1 MKRARVAITGIGLV
15 SPLGNAP
22 QAVFDRLMGGES
34 GLTLLEFP
42 SESQQRPAVVGQI
55 DAFDPSPWF
64 SRLQLSGVDRASQ
77 FAVAASEMALDDAG
91 LHDFCG
97 SDTTGVYIGCGMGG
111 AGSIEQAY
119 AGHFSPRPRVS
130 PLAVVGGMTNAPA
143 AHIAMRRQITGPVMT
158 YSVACASSAIAIGE
172 AAQAIARNELDC
184 ALAGGTEALLYPGII
199 RAWQSMQ
206 TLAPPNANAPEY
218 SCQPF
223 CSERNGLVLAEGSAM
238 LVLENLDRALAR
250 GAHIYAELSGY
261 ASRCDA
267 VHIARPAPA
276 GQVRTIQAA
285 LAQAGLSPADVG
297 YCNAHGTA
305 TQAGDESEWQ
315 ALETVWEKQLGSL
328 QVSSTK
334 SMHGHLLGA
343 AGALEA
349 AITAL
354 ALQRREIPPT
364 AGSGTPDPA
373 CPLNVVRGR
382 GIAQPDLRAAISN
395 SFAFGGTNAVLVM
408 QQAD

>member
-1 MKRARVAITGIGLV
+1 MARVAITGIGLI
-15 SPLGNAP
+15 SPLGHEP
-22 QAVFDRLMGGES
+22 QAVFDRLMRGES

-42 SESQQRPAVVGQI
+42 AESQQRPAVVGQVA
-55 DAFDPSPWF
+55 AFDPSPWF
-64 SRLQLSGVDRASQ
+64 NRLQLSGVDRASQ
-77 FAVAASEMALDDAG
+77 FAVAASENALQDAA
-91 LHDFCG
+91 LNDFSG
-97 SDTTGVYIGCGMGG
+97 GDRTGVYIGCGMGG

-119 AGHFSPRPRVS
+119 AGHFSAKPRIS
-130 PLAVVGGMTNAPA
+130 PLAVIAGMTNAPA
-143 AHIAMRRQITGPVMT
+143 AHIAMRRSITGPVMS

-172 AAQAIARNELDC
+172 AARAIATGELDC

-206 TLAPPNANAPEY
+206 TLANPDPGNPDR
-218 SCQPF
+218 SCRPF
-223 CSERNGLVLAEGSAM
+223 CIERNGLVLAEGSAI
-238 LVLENLDRALAR
+238 LVLENLDHARAR
-250 GAHIYAELSGY
+250 GVRIYAELSGY

-267 VHIARPAPA
+267 SHIARPEPA
-276 GQVRTIQAA
+276 GQIRTIRAA
-285 LAQAGLSPADVG
+285 LAQAGLSPTDVS

-315 ALETVWEKQLGSL
+315 ALQGVWQDQLDGL
-328 QVSSTK
+328 RVSSTK

-364 AGSGTPDPA
+364 GGTGTTDPA
-373 CPLNVVRGR
+373 CPLNLVRGQ
-382 GIAQPDLRAAISN
+382 GISQPGLRAAISN

-408 QQAD
+408 QQPN